1 MLSLLMLTMNQ
12 CLQIRSVQSVLE
24 LYRHARYECRRKSE
38 IADMVLMKDEACVG
52 RAVRG
57 AVGGEGLILCVVLAG
72 FC

>member
-1 MLSLLMLTMNQ
+1 MRDM
-12 CLQIRSVQSVLE
+12 
-24 LYRHARYECRRKSE
+24 RYECRRKSE

-57 AVGGEGLILCVVLAG
+57 AVGGEAVRVLCVVLAG